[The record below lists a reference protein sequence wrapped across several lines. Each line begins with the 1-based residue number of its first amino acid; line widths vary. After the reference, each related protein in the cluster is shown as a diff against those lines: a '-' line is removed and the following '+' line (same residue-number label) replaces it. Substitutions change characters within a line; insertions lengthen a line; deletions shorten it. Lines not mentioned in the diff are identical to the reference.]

1 MKIMFVCSYNTC
13 RSAMAKGIMQKK
25 LKEKNIDIEVYSCG
39 IHARTGEYASYNA
52 IEAAKYYDVDI
63 TLHRST
69 NIRESNIKEMD
80 LILCATRSNK
90 ENVILLYSDIKEKVF
105 TMKEFAE
112 IDNNGQ
118 DLDIKDPWG
127 YDNNIY
133 SNSIVEIEKVT
144 QKIIEKIEKK

>member
-1 MKIMFVCSYNTC
+1 
-13 RSAMAKGIMQKK
+13 
-25 LKEKNIDIEVYSCG
+25 
-39 IHARTGEYASYNA
+39 
-52 IEAAKYYDVDI
+52 
-63 TLHRST
+63 
-69 NIRESNIKEMD
+69 MD

-90 ENVILLYSDIKEKVF
+90 ENVILLYPDIKEKVF